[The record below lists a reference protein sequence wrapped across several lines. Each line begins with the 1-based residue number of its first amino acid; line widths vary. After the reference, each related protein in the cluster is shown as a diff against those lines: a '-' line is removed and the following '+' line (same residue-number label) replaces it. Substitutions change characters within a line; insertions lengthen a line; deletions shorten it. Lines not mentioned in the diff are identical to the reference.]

1 MMTRDLRED
10 LGLNKFLTVKLPDG
24 WGEEPNEDALDW
36 GPAEHEPEILGA
48 IITVSVAR
56 VDIIFVVDIS
66 DRQ

>member
-1 MMTRDLRED
+1 MTRDLRED

-48 IITVSVAR
+48 IITAYVAR
-56 VDIIFVVDIS
+56 VGIIFLVNIS